1 MGLFDFLGGGIVG
14 QIGKV
19 IDSLHTSQEEKSE
32 AKLQL
37 EKLLQARDSEIEQT
51 VRAEIQAKE
60 RIIVAEMNQGD
71 AYTKRARPSIVYV
84 GLGMMVGNFCLIP
97 LISSVARVMGQD
109 VEIAIQNF
117 PEEFWWSWASVV
129 ATWSVGRSMEKRG
142 VSSNLGRK
150 VASVITGS
158 GVFEGRDR

>member
-14 QIGKV
+14 QVGKV
-19 IDSLHTSQEEKSE
+19 IDNLHTSQEEKAS
-32 AKLQL
+32 AKLEL

-51 VRAEIQAKE
+51 VRSEIQAKE

-84 GLGMMVGNFCLIP
+84 GLVMMFGNFCLIP
-97 LISSVARVMGQD
+97 LISSIANIFGYH

-150 VASVITGS
+150 VIGAITGS
-158 GVFEGRDR
+158 GGLEGRDR